1 MRIAIDARELLG
13 KPTGVGRY
21 LSELISAWDD
31 MPDAC
36 VHDYILCA
44 PEAVATAATNLRM
57 SSLDGRGTGTFWEQA
72 VLPALV
78 RRARADVL
86 FAPAYS
92 GPLLCP
98 VPIVV
103 TIHDVSFA
111 AHPEWFSWRE
121 GLRRRI
127 VTRLAAKRA
136 AQVLTVSQFS
146 KREIV
151 RHLGVAAGKIDVVCN
166 GASSVLAG
174 RRHAA
179 DLSDTPTL
187 STDSAGSRVLFV
199 GSIFNRRNVVPLIEG
214 FARLARRM
222 DVHLDVVGD
231 NRTMPFVDL
240 ENVARA
246 TGVEGRI
253 RIRSYVTDAELTALY
268 AGATAFAWLSSY
280 EGFGLT
286 PLEALAAQIPI
297 VVLDTPVAREIYDS
311 AAVYV
316 AEPRPDLIEKGL
328 ERVLFDRSERGRTLQ
343 AAQPVLARH
352 SWQSCARSVL
362 AALVAAGA

>member
-21 LSELISAWDD
+21 LSEILSAWDD
-31 MPDAC
+31 MPEAA
-36 VHDYILCA
+36 VHDYVLCA
-44 PEAVATAATNLRM
+44 PEEVSTASSNLRM
-57 SSLDGRGTGTFWEQA
+57 TSLTGRGAGTFWEQ
-72 VLPALV
+72 VTLPALV
-78 RRARADVL
+78 RRSNADLL

-98 VPIVV
+98 VPMVV

-111 AHPEWFSWRE
+111 AHPEWFGWRE

-127 VTRLAAKRA
+127 VTRLAARRA
-136 AQVLTVSQFS
+136 TRVLTVSEFS

-151 RHLGVAAGKIDVVCN
+151 RHLGVAASKVDVVYE
-166 GASSVLAG
+166 GAASILSRG
-174 RRHAA
+174 RQIA
-179 DLSDTPTL
+179 DLPDTSAQ
-187 STDSAGSRVLFV
+187 STSNQVLFV

-222 DVHLDVVGD
+222 DVRLDVVGD

-240 ENVARA
+240 ERVARA
-246 TGVEGRI
+246 TGVGDRI
-253 RIRSYVTDAELTALY
+253 RVRAYVTDDELTALY
-268 AGATAFAWLSSY
+268 AGATVFAWFSSY

-286 PLEALAAQIPI
+286 PLEALAAKIPI
-297 VVLDTPVAREIYDS
+297 VVLDTPVAREVYES

-316 AEPRPDLIEKGL
+316 AEPRPELIENGL
-328 ERVLFDRSERGRTLQ
+328 ERVLFDQSERARVLH

-352 SWQSCARSVL
+352 SWQSCARTVL
-362 AALVAAGA
+362 AALVAGSA